1 MDSFDEGMFDD
12 KAISA
17 QIRGQGAH
25 KRQRPLKNEL
35 GNIHSKA
42 TWNKLDL
49 FDIYNE
55 FEKENHFEDP
65 NFDDK
70 AWLRRLENSSLK
82 RILKEFLDGDND
94 ETLFIS
100 GKYKGL
106 TDAEWRSREID

>member
-1 MDSFDEGMFDD
+1 MFDD

-17 QIRGQGAH
+17 QIYRQEGH
-25 KRQRPLKNEL
+25 KRQHSLKNEL
-35 GNIHSKA
+35 NHIHSKSL
-42 TWNKLDL
+42 WNKLDL

-94 ETLFIS
+94 ETLFIT